1 MAPDLFTKV
10 AKLLADPQRL
20 AMLQRIAQQD
30 ECPCRTIVEE
40 APVGAATISHHIK
53 ELSAAGLIDVRRE
66 GKYNHFRLNRPLLEA
81 YQAELA
87 RRLGLTDPATT
98 PRPALPLSPAPHI
111 PD

>member
-10 AKLLADPQRL
+10 SKLLADPQRL

-30 ECPCRTIVEE
+30 ECPCRIIVEE

-66 GKYNHFRLNRPLLEA
+66 GKYNHFRINRALLEA

-87 RRLGLTDPATT
+87 RRLGLAEPG
-98 PRPALPLSPAPHI
+98 RPLSPAESPRPAH
-111 PD
+111 PTAG